1 MFPLAIAT
9 GNTYVLKPTE
19 KAPSASLLLVKYLH
33 ELGLPPGVVNVINGG
48 RNTVDTML
56 THPDVKAISFVGSN
70 TAGEYIHD
78 VGSRHGKRVQ
88 ANLGAKNHATVILAD
103 AEKVSTIKA
112 LVGAA
117 FGAAGQRCMALSVV
131 IFVGELEESKRWAKE
146 LVEEAKKLK
155 VGSGFEEGVDIGELP
170 LYSFTSVA
178 SVTVSYLRISSSLTP
193 PIQPFSLIHAHTQDH

>member
-1 MFPLAIAT
+1 M
-9 GNTYVLKPTE
+9 
-19 KAPSASLLLVKYLH
+19 
-33 ELGLPPGVVNVINGG
+33 
-48 RNTVDTML
+48 
-56 THPDVKAISFVGSN
+56 
-70 TAGEYIHD
+70 
-78 VGSRHGKRVQ
+78 
-88 ANLGAKNHATVILAD
+88 GAKNHATVILAD
-103 AEKVSTIKA
+103 AEKVSAIKA

-131 IFVGELEESKRWAKE
+131 IFVGELEESKRWANE

>member
-19 KAPSASLLLVKYLH
+19 KAPSASLLLASILH
-33 ELGLPPGVVNVINGG
+33 NLGLPAGVLNVINGG
-48 RNTVDTML
+48 KDCVDEII

-70 TAGEYIHD
+70 AAGEYIHD

-88 ANLGAKNHATVILAD
+88 ANLGAKNHATVMMGDCNRA
-103 AEKVSTIKA
+103 STIKA

-131 IFVGELEESKRWAKE
+131 ILVGDVETAKSWMEEMA
-146 LVEEAKKLK
+146 LEAKKLK
-155 VGSGFEEGVDIGELP
+155 VGNGFVEGVDVGELP
-170 LYSFTSVA
+170 LCFYTMLMHA
-178 SVTVSYLRISSSLTP
+178 MESL
-193 PIQPFSLIHAHTQDH
+193 LN